1 LKKLGA
7 LSFSA
12 LLFLLLSAG
21 VVAADVTISQNMIVE
36 GHAIQTTIYLRGPM
50 ERTETTIA
58 PGMKIVTIKQ
68 CDRER
73 MVQINDRTKSYLIT
87 LLSDDAPVTKTVEGG
102 GETVTFTQNLQDTGE
117 RKQMFGY
124 TARRIKSEMT
134 NDAAAN
140 SCVGDMKVS
149 SDGWYVDL
157 PNTSCKPSPV
167 SDLRTQGVPQ
177 ACGANLRYKI
187 TGSAKLGYPVML
199 ESTIQSKGH
208 TTQVRQ
214 ETAKIDATDLNS
226 ALFLIPQDYRE
237 VKTYAELIGVPG
249 MVGTSGMAAMQ
260 PRSENVQSPQEK
272 AAEANKIAA
281 KRPGTIR
288 IGVLQFTSSVEQP
301 SSMKY
306 LQGELIRALQSLGSD
321 AVPLMADPM
330 DRDAIEAESQSKECD
345 YFVYSDIS
353 SIKQPSSAARKVGG
367 VLGRGIGAGVTDVT
381 ISVQAFLA
389 GQMRPVLDGSNNFKS
404 ANADLAFQGLIQT
417 EAKSIATEIKK
428 VKR

>member
-1 LKKLGA
+1 LKKLGV
-7 LSFSA
+7 STVFA
-12 LLFLLLSAG
+12 LLFQLLSAG
-21 VVAADVTISQNMIVE
+21 VVVADVTISQHMIVE
-36 GHAIQTTIYLRGPM
+36 GHEIQTTVYLRGPM
-50 ERTETTIA
+50 ERTETTLA

-73 MVQINDRTKSYLIT
+73 MIQINDRTKSYLIT
-87 LLSDDAPVTKTVEGG
+87 LLGDDAPVTKT
-102 GETVTFTQNLQDTGE
+102 GEASAETITFTQNVQDTGE
-117 RKQMFGY
+117 RKQLFGY

-134 NDAAAN
+134 SDAGAN

-157 PNTSCKPSPV
+157 PNTSCKPNPDSN
-167 SDLRTQGVPQ
+167 LRTQGAAQ
-177 ACGANLRYKI
+177 ACGANFRYKI

-199 ESTIQSKGH
+199 ESAIQSKGH

-214 ETAKIDATDLNS
+214 ETTKVEATDLNV
-226 ALFLIPQDYRE
+226 ALFQVPQDYRE
-237 VKTYAELIGVPG
+237 VKTYAELMGVPG
-249 MVGTSGMAAMQ
+249 MVGTAGMAAMQ
-260 PRSENVQSPQEK
+260 PRSGKAQSPQEE
-272 AAEANKIAA
+272 AAEANKTAA

-306 LQGELIRALQSLGSD
+306 LQGELIRALQSLGTD
-321 AVPLMADPM
+321 AVPLVADPK
-330 DRDAIEAESQSKECD
+330 DRDAVEAESQSKECD

-353 SIKQPSSAARKVGG
+353 SIKQPNSAVRKVGG
-367 VLGRGIGAGVTDVT
+367 VLGHGIGAGTTDVT
-381 ISVQAFLA
+381 VSVQAFLA

-404 ANADLAFQGLIQT
+404 ANADLAFQGLTQT

-428 VKR
+428 VKP